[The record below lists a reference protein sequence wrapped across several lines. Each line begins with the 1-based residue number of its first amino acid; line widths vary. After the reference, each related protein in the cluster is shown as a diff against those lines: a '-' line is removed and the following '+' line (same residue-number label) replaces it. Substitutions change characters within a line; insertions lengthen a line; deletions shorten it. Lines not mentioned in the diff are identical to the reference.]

1 MPAITILCFNDT
13 AVNNALLAS
22 FMSLGSEPEKKKQ
35 MFCLSGGI
43 DEA

>member
-13 AVNNALLAS
+13 AVNNVALAS
-22 FMSLGSEPEKKKQ
+22 FMSLGSESGKKTQ